1 MQFIKDY
8 QTLLGFLIVA
18 VMVGYTHLES
28 EAESKEYRTLI
39 VTDRIEKN
47 KMASIRD
54 DIYFNRFD
62 KIHSELEFIK
72 DEVAQLREK
81 VL

>member
-1 MQFIKDY
+1 MKFIKDY
-8 QTLLGFLIVA
+8 QALIGFVIVA

-28 EAESKEYRTLI
+28 EEEAKEYRTLI

-47 KMASIRD
+47 KRESMRD
-54 DIYFNRFD
+54 DLYFNRFD
-62 KIHSELEFIK
+62 EIHAELEFIK
-72 DEVAQLREK
+72 DEVAQIREK